1 MGKLVVSVSPLSNR
15 IIAGSL
21 LKNGY
26 TYGANKTDVTEEAVA
41 SVAVHLQ
48 KTKQTFEFTLKDGK
62 TYQLKVEE
70 VRK

>member
-41 SVAVHLQ
+41 SVALHLQ
-48 KTKQTFEFTLKDGK
+48 KSNQSLEFTLKNGK
-62 TYQLKVEE
+62 RYILKVQE
-70 VRK
+70 VVE

>member
-41 SVAVHLQ
+41 SVALHLQ
-48 KTKQTFEFTLKDGK
+48 KANQTFEFTLRDGN
-62 TYQLKVEE
+62 TYQLKVEK
-70 VRK
+70 VHK